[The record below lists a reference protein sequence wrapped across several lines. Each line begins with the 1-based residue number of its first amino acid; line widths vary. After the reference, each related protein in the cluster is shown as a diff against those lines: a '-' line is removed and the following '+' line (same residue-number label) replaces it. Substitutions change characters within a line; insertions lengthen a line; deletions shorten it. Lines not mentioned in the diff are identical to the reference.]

1 MLLRICLILAI
12 LAGAGVIAVS
22 HFKVRPHI
30 QRIIDEREQNAKDRD
45 REKGGRLKAEK
56 SLKETEGKLAESEK
70 NLEETKGQLAAANS
84 KATMLE
90 TRVTDLSKTLD
101 QTKQSLTESQQK
113 LSRFQL
119 SGLEPEQIIA
129 LRDAFKGLTNENA
142 ILRDELKVA
151 LRENRRLTNE
161 LARLTSQEPDADP
174 LMTPGL
180 KGRVLVVD
188 PKWDFVVLDIGQDQG
203 VVEKGVLM
211 VSRNSRLVAKVRV
224 TNVQS
229 KRSIA
234 NIMPGWKLGEVMEGD
249 VVLY

>member
-1 MLLRICLILAI
+1 MLLRICLVLAI

-30 QRIIDEREQNAKDRD
+30 QSIIDQREQNAKDRD
-45 REKGGRLKAEK
+45 RERGGRLKAEK
-56 SLKETEGKLAESEK
+56 SLKETEAKLADTER
-70 NLEETKGQLAAANS
+70 NLEETKGQLTAANS
-84 KATMLE
+84 RATMLE

-101 QTKQSLTESQQK
+101 QTKQTLTEAQQR

-119 SGLEPEQIIA
+119 SGLEPEQIIT
-129 LRDAFKGLTNENA
+129 LRDSVKGLTDENA
-142 ILRDELKVA
+142 VLREELKVVVK
-151 LRENRRLTNE
+151 RNMILTNE
-161 LARLTSQEPDADP
+161 LFALRSPDPDAP
-174 LMTPGL
+174 PPMTPGL
-180 KGRVLVVD
+180 KGKVLVVD
-188 PKWDFVVLDIGQDQG
+188 PKWDFVVLDIGEEQG

-224 TNVQS
+224 TNVQP

-249 VVLY
+249 IVLY